1 MPCSSSRAVLSHGC
15 PCPHSLSLPSSSS
28 PLSRKVPRANFLAFG
43 VPGINS
49 QAHSSSPFTCQLGS
63 RQRERAGLAGLP
75 ASHLHQ
81 APPLPAL
88 SSLSGRC
95 HLAAGVAPERP
106 WSTVFPHTLPSW
118 MGPKRVCAPKNW
130 GRAQCGVLLSRIGVD
145 GQTDMLAQAVH
156 QKHGGFSPNDL
167 CSTAMHSCSHLQ
179 LNSTEAHVLY
189 MHSPLHM
196 QNPLHTHMGPKHNHS
211 PLHTGSPMF
220 SYRQE
225 CTCRHS
231 WAHTCSSALGHT
243 CVHINIC
250 AHMQCLVCVHPV
262 VQCPVHIARCALMQ
276 CPGCIHTIPDAH
288 TGVQCPVHTHRCT
301 HTHRRI
307 RNPQVYAH
315 THRVTH
321 TRSEI

>member
-1 MPCSSSRAVLSHGC
+1 MAVPVPILS
-15 PCPHSLSLPSSSS
+15 PYPLLPPLSPVKYPEQTFLPS
-28 PLSRKVPRANFLAFG
+28 VF
-43 VPGINS
+43 
-49 QAHSSSPFTCQLGS
+49 
-63 RQRERAGLAGLP
+63 P
-75 ASHLHQ
+75 ASTARLTPP
-81 APPLPAL
+81 APSPANLAAGSGSGQGWQGYQPPTSTKPLLPAL

-156 QKHGGFSPNDL
+156 QKRGGFSPNDL

-179 LNSTEAHVLY
+179 LNSTQAHVLY

-220 SYRQE
+220 PYRQE
-225 CTCRHS
+225 RTCRHL
-231 WAHTCSSALGHT
+231 WEHTCSSALGHT
-243 CVHINIC
+243 CVCVCVHINIC
-250 AHMQCLVCVHPV
+250 AHMQCLVCVHPA
-262 VQCPVHIARCALMQ
+262 VQCPVHTARCALMQ
-276 CPGCIHTIPDAH
+276 CPGCIYTVPDAH
-288 TGVQCPVHTHRCT
+288 TGMQCPVHTHRCT
-301 HTHRRI
+301 HTHIGVHAIPRCMR
-307 RNPQVYAH
+307 
-315 THRVTH
+315 TH
-321 TRSEI
+321 TE